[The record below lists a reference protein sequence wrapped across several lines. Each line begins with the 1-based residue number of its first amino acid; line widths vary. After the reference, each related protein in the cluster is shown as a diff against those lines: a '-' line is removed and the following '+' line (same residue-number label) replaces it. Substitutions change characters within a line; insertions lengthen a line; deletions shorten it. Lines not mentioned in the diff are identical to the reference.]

1 MHQQRSKK
9 IFLYIFLFVFIGTLN
24 NKNLKNIN
32 FLKISE
38 IKISGLEK
46 DKILELNNNLDFLKF
61 NNLFLLNKKKI
72 DKIIRSNNLVEE
84 YSVFKKYP
92 SSIYIEIEKTEF
104 LAYVRKNDDNFILG
118 SNKKLVETKDIKKKI
133 PFIFGNFKNDS
144 FFELKKLI
152 DETNFDYNKIRNLFF
167 FKSGRWDIETNSG
180 IIIKLPKKDLKESL
194 EIAINILADN
204 QFKKIRTIDLRQ
216 INQIILNG

>member
-38 IKISGLEK
+38 IKITGLEK

-61 NNLFLLNKKKI
+61 NNLLLLNKKKI

-152 DETNFDYNKIRNLFF
+152 DETNFDYNKIKNLFF

>member
-38 IKISGLEK
+38 IKITGLEK

-152 DETNFDYNKIRNLFF
+152 DETNFDYNKIKNLFF

>member
-152 DETNFDYNKIRNLFF
+152 DETNFDYNKIKNLFF

-194 EIAINILADN
+194 VIAINILTDN

>member
-61 NNLFLLNKKKI
+61 NNLLLLNKKKI

>member
-1 MHQQRSKK
+1 MPQQKSKK
-9 IFLYIFLFVFIGTLN
+9 IFLYIFLFFFIGTLN
-24 NKNLKNIN
+24 NKNLNNIN

-38 IKISGLEK
+38 IKITGLEE
-46 DKILELNNNLDFLKF
+46 DKILELINNLDFLKF
-61 NNLFLLNKKKI
+61 DNLFFLNKKKI
-72 DKIIRSNNLVEE
+72 DEIVRSNNLVEE

-92 SSIYIEIEKTEF
+92 SSIYIEIKKTEF
-104 LAYVRKNDDNFILG
+104 LAYVRKNDNNFILG
-118 SNKKLVETKDIKKKI
+118 SNKKLVEIKDIKKKI
-133 PFIFGNFKNDS
+133 PFIFGNFRNEN

-167 FKSGRWDIETNSG
+167 FQSGRWDIETNSG

-194 EIAINILADN
+194 VIAINILTDN

>member
-152 DETNFDYNKIRNLFF
+152 DETNFDYNKIKNLFF

>member
-1 MHQQRSKK
+1 MPQQKSKK
-9 IFLYIFLFVFIGTLN
+9 IFLYIFLFFFIGTLN
-24 NKNLKNIN
+24 NKNLNNIN

-38 IKISGLEK
+38 IKITGLEE
-46 DKILELNNNLDFLKF
+46 DKILELINNLDFLKF
-61 NNLFLLNKKKI
+61 DNLFLLNKKKI
-72 DKIIRSNNLVEE
+72 DEIVRSNNLVEE

-92 SSIYIEIEKTEF
+92 SSIYIEIKKTEF
-104 LAYVRKNDDNFILG
+104 LAYVRKNDNNFILG
-118 SNKKLVETKDIKKKI
+118 SNKKLVEIKDLKKKI
-133 PFIFGNFKNDS
+133 PFIFGNFRNEN

-167 FKSGRWDIETNSG
+167 FQSGRWDIETNSG

-194 EIAINILADN
+194 VIAINILTDN

>member
-1 MHQQRSKK
+1 MPQQKSKK
-9 IFLYIFLFVFIGTLN
+9 IFLYIFLFFFIGTLN
-24 NKNLKNIN
+24 NKNLNNIN

-38 IKISGLEK
+38 IKITGLEE
-46 DKILELNNNLDFLKF
+46 DKILELINNLDFLKF
-61 NNLFLLNKKKI
+61 DNLFLLNKKKI
-72 DKIIRSNNLVEE
+72 DEIVRSNNLVEE

-92 SSIYIEIEKTEF
+92 SSIYIEIKKTEF
-104 LAYVRKNDDNFILG
+104 LAYVRKNDNNFILG
-118 SNKKLVETKDIKKKI
+118 SNKKLVEIKDIKKKI
-133 PFIFGNFKNDS
+133 PFIFGNFRNEN

-167 FKSGRWDIETNSG
+167 FQSGRWDIETNSG

-194 EIAINILADN
+194 VIAINILTDN

>member
-180 IIIKLPKKDLKESL
+180 ILIKLPKKDLKESL

>member
-38 IKISGLEK
+38 IKITGLEK

-61 NNLFLLNKKKI
+61 NNLLLLNKKKI